1 MASSMGHSP
10 APEDVGVS
18 LTISDLLLASLED
31 LNSND
36 FERFRDKLS
45 DFSYKDISPVPRSR
59 LENVNRVATKNLLIS
74 FYGEAAAVE
83 VTIKVL
89 KSIFLMGSAEE
100 LQMKIRQHGVIKA
113 KSSDN
118 RIVDY
123 RTRYMT
129 LMKERYQSHKDGNA
143 SLGQTVHL
151 DKRYTKLLIIKK
163 QRNLKEREHE
173 IISLGKRHLKIMD
186 ERSSSQYS
194 PVTIDGLFDPDEDG
208 IVPKVVLLQ
217 GPAGIGKTMT
227 SQKIMLEWA
236 SGNLYQ
242 DKFDFVFYLSC
253 RELNTLGD
261 QISLA
266 GLVQKLCHMK
276 CERDL
281 LKSIF
286 CNPQKILFL
295 VDGFDE
301 LKWNLVSGKEVYEDP
316 FQETSKK
323 ILLNGIFRQSCFC
336 GSSLIITTR
345 PYSLEQLNE
354 LFQCPRYVEILGF
367 TGSDREQFFYC
378 FFPEKEQADLAL
390 NIVKDNDTLFTMCAI
405 PITCWIV
412 CTVIKQQMAEGQNEI
427 ECKTTTSIY
436 LLYLKS
442 LLKYHCRNSKQSVM
456 KCIKKICKLANEGVW
471 NQKILFCE
479 DDLRRHKLSITDI
492 ESVFLNENIFQR
504 DVETQT
510 CYSFIHL
517 TVQEFFAALYYVLGN
532 KMVIT
537 SMTPAKN
544 VHLKELLKNHKY
556 KSHLQLT
563 IQFLFGLFG
572 EKQQRET
579 IKLLSCKQISSKE
592 KSVLV
597 DWLIMNPNYQMSF
610 KYLYESQDENLVGKI
625 MAYIPEVEV
634 DNPGQSFDYKSISYC
649 LKNSRCE
656 HQINF
661 INSHIGPKT
670 RALLSSALPKCAQVR
685 FSHCLFLQNE
695 EKIPY
700 NNSNASLEGLFN
712 GQHGIQK
719 LVLNNCSLKSYCCE
733 DLSSVLTNQSLVKL
747 DLSNNNL
754 QDLGIKLLCKWLK
767 QKDCI
772 LEELSLKECGLTS
785 HCCADLCSFI
795 TTHQTLTMLDLSKNS
810 LDDSGLK
817 ILHEGLKHS
826 GCTLQNLRL
835 MDCGLSP
842 SCCKDLSNILTATRS
857 VKSMDLSMNNL
868 QDSGI
873 KHLCR
878 GLQYPE
884 CVLQELRLWY
894 CGLTLSCCVD
904 LRTVVIM
911 NRTLNT
917 LLLKG
922 NNLTDSGMRLLCEG
936 LKHPGCTLQELSIH
950 SCSLTHLSCDDLRSV
965 LNTNRS
971 LTKLDL
977 SQNSL
982 QDSGVKILCEG
993 LRDPGCTLQELCL
1006 KACGLSSYCCDD
1018 ICSVIA
1024 TNRTLIALDLTG
1036 NELKHCGKNVLY
1048 KALERYPD
1056 CSLQDLWV
1064 DGEGIRSNLV
1074 CEFKK
1079 KKPKKTLFL
1088 KWLLTN
1094 KPGNVQKTFTP
1105 NTSPQ

>member
-1 MASSMGHSP
+1 
-10 APEDVGVS
+10 
-18 LTISDLLLASLED
+18 
-31 LNSND
+31 
-36 FERFRDKLS
+36 
-45 DFSYKDISPVPRSR
+45 
-59 LENVNRVATKNLLIS
+59 
-74 FYGEAAAVE
+74 
-83 VTIKVL
+83 
-89 KSIFLMGSAEE
+89 
-100 LQMKIRQHGVIKA
+100 MKIRQH
-113 KSSDN
+113 
-118 RIVDY
+118 DY

-685 FSHCLFLQNE
+685 
-695 EKIPY
+695 
-700 NNSNASLEGLFN
+700 
-712 GQHGIQK
+712 
-719 LVLNNCSLKSYCCE
+719 
-733 DLSSVLTNQSLVKL
+733 
-747 DLSNNNL
+747 
-754 QDLGIKLLCKWLK
+754 
-767 QKDCI
+767 
-772 LEELSLKECGLTS
+772 LKECGLTS

-884 CVLQELRLWY
+884 CVLQELSFDILVGICECKHFCSSIWRLWY

-993 LRDPGCTLQELCL
+993 LRDPGCTLQEL
-1006 KACGLSSYCCDD
+1006 
-1018 ICSVIA
+1018 
-1024 TNRTLIALDLTG
+1024 
-1036 NELKHCGKNVLY
+1036 
-1048 KALERYPD
+1048 
-1056 CSLQDLWV
+1056 WV

-1088 KWLLTN
+1088 KWY
-1094 KPGNVQKTFTP
+1094 
-1105 NTSPQ
+1105 